1 MIFLFLYDI
10 ITCRHADREISGLCF
25 LYDGR
30 RVTVAAFRIMA
41 GKNRFIRFLINAQ
54 KTPWYPALFAALCII
69 AGTNNH
75 TVYIPILWVL
85 ASFVLF
91 SVFFTDDNKV
101 FLTPLLMIFFALG
114 CDTSSDAFVNSNGEM
129 LSFMDDNA
137 FVQVVILCVVCVGSL
152 LIRLIDDG
160 SVVAAFKKRRL
171 FTWSIVAMDVAFLT
185 SGLFSPVSEIKNL
198 GYGALLAMGF
208 TVVYFLVS
216 GMLEKSEDPVTY
228 ACYAMLGTA
237 YVAFT
242 QIMTVVIEKYIN
254 NDLIIIYGATNPGHE
269 IIKINKDELTLGWG
283 ISTVIAAVFVLGIP
297 AAMYLAKKSKWSFL
311 MYFSAPLFLLGTVI
325 INCRAAMIIGFVAL
339 VLCAVVGCITGKNK
353 VAIRIYTVILALAVI
368 AFAIYVHLNVMP
380 LSVLI
385 EKLAD
390 ILRLVESNPL
400 TETGRMDLWKN
411 GLEDFRSAPVFGV
424 GFNDGGYPAEL
435 RSNNFYSNMY
445 HCILVQIPAAMGIVG
460 CLAFIF
466 HIIHL
471 IKLCFKK
478 FSVDRLFIVMIPC
491 MILGMSLV
499 DNFFF
504 YLHFQIFY
512 GVFIAIA
519 EKMMNGETN

>member
-10 ITCRHADREISGLCF
+10 ITCRHADREIPGLCF

-30 RVTVAAFRIMA
+30 RVTVAAFRIMV

-54 KTPWYPALFAALCII
+54 KTPWYPALFATLCII

-160 SVVAAFKKRRL
+160 SVIAAFKKRRL
-171 FTWSIVAMDVAFLT
+171 FTWSIVAMDVAFLA

-216 GMLEKSEDPVTY
+216 GMLEKSEDPITY

-237 YVAFT
+237 YVAFI
-242 QIMTVVIEKYIN
+242 QIMTVVVEKYRED
-254 NDLIIIYGATNPGHE
+254 DLIIIYDAERFGKE
-269 IIKINKDELTLGWG
+269 VIKINKDELTLGWG

-297 AAMYLAKKSKWSFL
+297 AAMYLAKNRKGSAFTF
-311 MYFSAPLFLLGTVI
+311 FSAPLFLLGTVI
-325 INCRAAMIIGFVAL
+325 INCRAAMIVGIFAFVVCTL
-339 VLCAVVGCITGKNK
+339 VCCITGKNR
-353 VAIRIYTVILALAVI
+353 VSIRIYTVIIAVLLVALG
-368 AFAIYVHLNVMP
+368 IYVHFAIMP
-380 LSVLI
+380 FSELLS
-385 EKLAD
+385 KLAG
-390 ILRLVESNPL
+390 ILRLGTSGTLIEA
-400 TETGRMDLWKN
+400 GRTDLWKD
-411 GLEDFRSAPVFGV
+411 GIADFRSSPIFGV
-424 GFNDGGYPAEL
+424 GFNDGGYPEEL
-435 RSNNFYSNMY
+435 RNNNFYSNMY
-445 HCILVQIPAAMGIVG
+445 HCILIQIPAAMGIVG
-460 CLAFIF
+460 CLSFLF

-471 IKLCFKK
+471 AKLFFKR
-478 FSVDRLFIVMIPC
+478 FSADKLLILMIPC

-512 GVFIAIA
+512 GTFAAIA
-519 EKMMNGETN
+519 EKMLEQTKQ